1 MSGLART
8 KENFPALGGSS
19 SSAGGNGSGGG
30 GGGSSGSTR
39 SQPPISNVLKKQPTS
54 ATGAIPRNSISGSI
68 PSASAGGM
76 VIHVSNRPSSSNN
89 PTVPSKKAN
98 AIDFPALPM
107 GKTKK
112 NQAKQSILE
121 EDMPTSGVKLP
132 MTSVSSKHRSLV
144 DDYVSV
150 ANPANFQKIQM
161 VQKEEMESKARKE
174 AEAKNAPKLTSQDFP
189 SLGGSSSAKSSS
201 SNSWIKSTMSEKKQ
215 KDLENRKNKI
225 APAPLLPKNN
235 SSPKAPSI
243 TNGNNQNNVLNNKKD
258 KKTKDKKS
266 KETNNNNNNENK
278 STNNTMSNGNNN
290 QSPLRPPPGFQN
302 SNASV
307 KPPPGFQ
314 TNVTVNSVAKSPNN
328 LTFTSSLGESY
339 SILPAHSYTAP
350 PDALARNQV
359 SKLYILLYH
368 LEIW

>member
-19 SSAGGNGSGGG
+19 SSAGGSGSGGG

-112 NQAKQSILE
+112 NQAKIILE
-121 EDMPTSGVKLP
+121 EDMPTSGIKLP

-161 VQKEEMESKARKE
+161 YKKRKW
-174 AEAKNAPKLTSQDFP
+174 NPRL
-189 SLGGSSSAKSSS
+189 
-201 SNSWIKSTMSEKKQ
+201 EKKL
-215 KDLENRKNKI
+215 KLKMR
-225 APAPLLPKNN
+225 
-235 SSPKAPSI
+235 
-243 TNGNNQNNVLNNKKD
+243 QN
-258 KKTKDKKS
+258 
-266 KETNNNNNNENK
+266 
-278 STNNTMSNGNNN
+278 
-290 QSPLRPPPGFQN
+290 
-302 SNASV
+302 
-307 KPPPGFQ
+307 
-314 TNVTVNSVAKSPNN
+314 
-328 LTFTSSLGESY
+328 
-339 SILPAHSYTAP
+339 
-350 PDALARNQV
+350 
-359 SKLYILLYH
+359 
-368 LEIW
+368 